1 MANPSPNPNPNPRR
15 NSYSNTVNSDNSSR
29 LMNFFKRPHAFPFL
43 LSVFLLL
50 TWLSFRLQHSSHFSP
65 SSRELHKA
73 KEKLSSKDD
82 DDRKANLVRF
92 KSDLPSLILKDKRG
106 WLLNPVSLALNSG
119 VKGGAVSCVSLHVGQ
134 IQPGNMRGNH
144 RHYTTNET
152 FVLWGAKTKFRG
164 KKKIRKVL
172 QFCLQHS
179 PARYKAPKCGKLTY
193 ICFSRH
199 MLH

>member
-119 VKGGAVSCVSLHVGQ
+119 VKGLPFLFPFMCSTVYVNVEFSNSSCYL
-134 IQPGNMRGNH
+134 RG
-144 RHYTTNET
+144 
-152 FVLWGAKTKFRG
+152 L
-164 KKKIRKVL
+164 
-172 QFCLQHS
+172 FCL
-179 PARYKAPKCGKLTY
+179 L
-193 ICFSRH
+193 I
-199 MLH
+199 